1 MSNNTSPLLI
11 GIGAINFDFIFSN
24 NTSDSNG
31 SKDTYDDGEES
42 FISQI
47 NFKNEFNKAKS
58 FVKNSVKTQIG
69 GSSLL
74 AIKTAKNMCS
84 NVRTAYVGVYG
95 KTPVQQVKDTT
106 LPADNQTLRKELS
119 TFIDDMTWVFE
130 EPSVETGMALV
141 KQHKH
146 RRHHIDILPGA
157 NDLLLNKIQQSG
169 ESHFIDFLSSAN
181 WIHISSLSNIEQFKT
196 ICDYLEQAK
205 TKNPFLTIS
214 VDPGFAYTKNHIDV
228 LQKIFPISDFV
239 FLNKTEL
246 SNISYN
252 LGLSTKDKLN
262 ILGQEM
268 LNMALAPQ
276 VLIIKNKNK
285 SLLLNLI
292 DGAPFVRTYYH
303 KKLLG
308 IRILNDTGAGDAF
321 AGGFIA
327 GMLSPKMLSYQPAPI
342 RMGTIAATERMRAQD
357 WPNNLKSKAHDFY
370 KKNMKDEKSNKKQW
384 LKIHFPFLE
393 KPIVDM
399 IIGIITGVIATFIVE
414 WIVELLKNK

>member
-1 MSNNTSPLLI
+1 MNNNTAPLLI

-24 NTSDSNG
+24 NKSDSKEN
-31 SKDTYDDGEES
+31 KNTYDDGEER
-42 FISQI
+42 FI
-47 NFKNEFNKAKS
+47 NFNDFKNEFGKAKS
-58 FVKNSVKTQIG
+58 FVKNSFKTQVG

-84 NVRTAYVGVYG
+84 NIRTAYVGVYG
-95 KTPVQQVKDTT
+95 KTPTQVKDTA
-106 LPADNQTLRKELS
+106 LPADNKTLRKELS
-119 TFIDDMTWVFE
+119 TFVDDMTWVFE
-130 EPSVETGMALV
+130 DTSEETGMAIV
-141 KQHKH
+141 KQYKH

-157 NDLLLNKIQQSG
+157 NGQLLDKIKQNG
-169 ESHFIDFLSSAN
+169 EDKFVDFLSSAK
-181 WIHISSLSNIEQFKT
+181 WIHLSSLSDINQFKA
-196 ICDYLEQAK
+196 ICDYLEKAK
-205 TKNPFLTIS
+205 EKNPFLTIS
-214 VDPGFAYTKNHIDV
+214 VDPGYEYTKKQIEV
-228 LQKIFPISDFV
+228 LQRIFPISDFV

-246 SNISYN
+246 SNISFN

-268 LNMALAPQ
+268 LNVSLAPQ
-276 VLIIKNKNK
+276 VLIVKNKNK

-342 RMGTIAATERMRAQD
+342 KMATIAATERMRAQD
-357 WPNNLKSKAHDFY
+357 WPSSLKSKAHEFY

-384 LKIHFPFLE
+384 LKTHFPFIE
-393 KPIVDM
+393 KPIFDI

-414 WIVELLKNK
+414 WIVEFLKNK